1 MPSTRRTETSAAASP
16 RRPGLVRA
24 LGVALALLFGGGAVA
39 YAITHFPAPPS
50 GPRYRGE
57 GDETPRSGGTFV
69 FSAASNIRTLDPF
82 IAYDELA
89 YTAIRLLFDGLLDY
103 DQEGELMP
111 SLAMAM
117 PTVSADGRVF
127 TFHLREGVRFHNG
140 RELTAEDVD
149 WSMHK
154 MLARDTGSPGYP
166 FFKSLE
172 GVAKYHDG
180 EASRIAGIEVLGRYA
195 IAFHLTEPDRTF
207 LNAIAMPFSYP
218 VPRENY
224 ERWAE
229 ESASAVGMHPV
240 GTGPFVLEEWERGV
254 QLNFTRNRDYWRRGE
269 PHPDRM
275 IYLENLSDEVPVAR
289 FRNGDLDI
297 LSGAPPVHYL
307 FFKDSPA
314 WKPFLEEAAGPTIV
328 GLAMNCEMPPF
339 DNVHVRR
346 AVAFALDREAMKQM
360 LQGRALPAGQALPSR
375 SPGHDPELPEL
386 QRKDL
391 DRAREEM
398 RLAGY
403 PDVLPEPVSI
413 KIGEGPGSLR
423 MAQLWQQDLA
433 RIGIEVL
440 LRQVSFATYLQ
451 QTGKPRTVQAF
462 TSAWHMDFP
471 DPSNILDVL
480 FNSRAIR
487 PENSENRAFYRNPEL
502 DAILDRA
509 RAEVDPEVRLDLY
522 RRANAIVTRDAPW
535 AFLYTPLEMEVWQ
548 PYVKGYRPHPIWSND
563 YRQVWLDL
571 PRHRVDP
578 DTYWRARTRA
588 PSDETEDRRP

>member
-1 MPSTRRTETSAAASP
+1 MPSTRRTDDAP
-16 RRPGLVRA
+16 PGGALAQRGRSHRLRRA
-24 LGVALALLFGGGAVA
+24 LGAALALVASVGLVA
-39 YAITHFPAPPS
+39 YAAANFPKPPQ

-57 GDETPRSGGTFV
+57 GDEAPRSGGTFV
-69 FSAASNIRTLDPF
+69 FSAASNVRTLDPF
-82 IAYDELA
+82 IAYDELS

-103 DQEGELMP
+103 DYDGQLVP
-111 SLAMAM
+111 SLAVAM
-117 PTVSADGRVF
+117 PEISPDGKVF

-140 RELTAEDVD
+140 RELTAADVN

-154 MLARDTGSPGYP
+154 MLAEGTSSPGYP

-172 GVAKYHDG
+172 GVEAYHAG
-180 EASRIAGIEVLGRYA
+180 RAPRVAGIERVDRYT

-207 LNAIAMPFSYP
+207 LNALAMPFAYP

-224 ERWAE
+224 ERWAKQSE
-229 ESASAVGMHPV
+229 SAVGMHPV
-240 GTGPFVLEEWERGV
+240 GTGPFVLREWERGV
-254 QLNFTRNRDYWRRGE
+254 QLVFERNRAYWRRGE
-269 PHPDRM
+269 AHPDRM

-297 LSGAPPVHYL
+297 LTGAPSVHYL
-307 FFKDSPA
+307 FFKQSEA
-314 WKPFLEEAAGPTIV
+314 WEPFLDEAPGPTIV
-328 GLAMNCEMPPF
+328 GLALNCEMPPF

-346 AVAFALDREAMKQM
+346 AVAFALDRDAMKQM
-360 LQGRALPAGQALPSR
+360 LQGRAMPAGQALPSL
-375 SPGHDPELPEL
+375 SPGFDPALPSL
-386 QRKDL
+386 QRLDL
-391 DRAREEM
+391 ERAREEM

-403 PDVLPEPVSI
+403 PDGLPEPVTI
-413 KIGEGPGSLR
+413 MIGEGPGSLR
-423 MAQLWQQDLA
+423 LAQLWQQDLA
-433 RIGIEVL
+433 RIGIEVQ
-440 LRQVSFATYLQ
+440 LRQVSFATYLE

-487 PENSENRAFYRNPEL
+487 PENSENRSFYRNPEL
-502 DAILDRA
+502 DALLDRA
-509 RAEVDPEVRLDLY
+509 RVEVDPDARLALY
-522 RRANAIVTRDAPW
+522 RRANEIVTRDAPW

-548 PYVKGYRPHPIWSND
+548 PYVKGYRPHPIWTNE

-578 DTYWRARTRA
+578 DTYWRPRTTGEGARR
-588 PSDETEDRRP
+588 